1 MHIASQMELVAVG
14 CADSQVHLYRLF
26 PPMDLSGASRRNSS
40 SSTQPPPPPQLQQ
53 QQQQQFLQPSSSNGL
68 YLRTLNLDYWG
79 HKPSVTGGVSALTW
93 APDGR
98 ALAVGYSRQGLVVWS
113 PSGCRFLCTI
123 RQTAAD
129 TPQARVARG
138 STPLQNPGLG
148 GGLLETQGSG
158 RVEGP
163 SASSLL
169 EGSVQGLAWGPEGYQ
184 LLVAERGVIATG
196 GGSCLVELCLA
207 KALPS
212 HHRVAHFTPAE
223 VGQGVAQ
230 LGDELHV
237 LQVSELCHSDW
248 GFCSVILS
256 YLETLGQTFGRP
268 PCNLR

>member
-1 MHIASQMELVAVG
+1 VCIAAQMELVAVG
-14 CADSQVHLYRLF
+14 CADGQVHLYRLF
-26 PPMDLSGASRRNSS
+26 PTSEAAASGRSDSS
-40 SSTQPPPPPQLQQ
+40 SNSSTQPPPLTQQPQQ
-53 QQQQQFLQPSSSNGL
+53 QQSASDGL

-98 ALAVGYSRQGLVVWS
+98 ALAVGYSRQGVVVWS

-129 TPQARVARG
+129 TPQAKRPQM
-138 STPLQNPGLG
+138 STSLQNSGLG
-148 GGLLETQGSG
+148 GGSLETQGSG
-158 RVEGP
+158 RMEGL

-207 KALPS
+207 KALPN

-223 VGQGVAQ
+223 AGQGVAQ

-237 LQVSELCHSDW
+237 LQVRRAYELAGCCCLI
-248 GFCSVILS
+248 GCICFLAA
-256 YLETLGQTFGRP
+256 
-268 PCNLR
+268 LRSSS